1 MQQQLRRNFF
11 IEGKNGWGRKG
22 VVRYALRLQLLLLI
36 TYILILYDFGREES
50 FDLMTIKMDGWP
62 ASLTNP
68 RRIHRKR
75 KKGKPFTPPKYS
87 RKKSE

>member
-36 TYILILYDFGREES
+36 TYILILYDFGRGES
-50 FDLMTIKMDGWP
+50 FDLMTINGWMAP
-62 ASLTNP
+62 RHLQNPKKNSLKT
-68 RRIHRKR
+68 
-75 KKGKPFTPPKYS
+75 KKGETIYAPKVQQ
-87 RKKSE
+87 KKI